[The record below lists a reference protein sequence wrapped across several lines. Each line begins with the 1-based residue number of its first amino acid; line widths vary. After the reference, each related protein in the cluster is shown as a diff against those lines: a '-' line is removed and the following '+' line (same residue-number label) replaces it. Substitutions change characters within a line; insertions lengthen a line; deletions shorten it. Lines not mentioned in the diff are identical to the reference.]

1 MRNLIL
7 PLIVWGTTAGMVVPA
22 TSRSP
27 QDSDQAYR
35 AAYQRWLDVIDAN
48 PALGEAFWL
57 DTGSG
62 PSALRNATAELVS
75 AGPNLVPFIVREFR
89 TETDQL
95 RLYRLMLLLKRVS
108 GISLYFNSG
117 EENFYAAMPAFKAR
131 FLSQWDSGDF
141 ENATVLL
148 RKAWKDP
155 DPTDA
160 VEKIDPKRLT
170 PFLRYGV
177 FAIPFIAESLE
188 KQNSPELFAAL
199 LNVTGVITGETDQY
213 VEYLE
218 NPSRLFPTRDQKLSF
233 LKGWAGRNLNKLDR
247 LKDLH
252 EKIRSVA
259 TR

>member
-1 MRNLIL
+1 MWNLIL
-7 PLIVWGTTAGMVVPA
+7 TFIIWGVPAGMVMPA
-22 TSRSP
+22 ASVSP
-27 QDSDQAYR
+27 QDPEQAYR
-35 AAYQRWLDVIDAN
+35 ASYHRWRAAIDAN

-57 DTGSG
+57 DTDNG
-62 PSALRNATAELVS
+62 PAALRNATAGLVS

-117 EENFYAAMPAFKAR
+117 EENFYAAMPKFKAR

-155 DPTDA
+155 DPTNA
-160 VEKIDPKRLT
+160 VEKIDPKSLT

-188 KQNSPELFAAL
+188 KQNSPELFAAF
-199 LNVTGVITGETDQY
+199 LNITGIITRETDQY
-213 VEYLE
+213 AEYLE
-218 NPSRLFPTRDQKLSF
+218 NPSRFYPTREHKLTF
-233 LKGWAGRNLNKLDR
+233 VKGWAAKNLNKVDR

-252 EKIRSVA
+252 EKIMSMAAR
-259 TR
+259 